1 MNQTNTLPTLAFFGA
16 TGGCTIHCLAPALN
30 AGYNC
35 TALVRSPQKLQDML
49 RQQHGVS
56 ESTLQKNLTIVQGDV
71 TNVTVVRQA
80 LYRPHEQ
87 PVDLIVSG
95 IGVDP
100 TICASATRTIL
111 EVARDLPKKP
121 QLVVISTTGIDKKR
135 DLPFAMMPLYHWMLK
150 EPHKDKQEMETL
162 IMKELEQ
169 PVTQRAISD
178 YLIIRPS
185 LLTEGDGDGMHK
197 IKEGTAENPAVG
209 YVISRSDVGLW
220 MFERVVC
227 EYRLKLS
234 ENSPLG
240 AKVITITNPQAE

>member
-1 MNQTNTLPTLAFFGA
+1 MNEANTLPTLAFFGA
-16 TGGCTIHCLAPALN
+16 TEGCTIHCLAPALN

-35 TALVRSPQKLQDML
+35 TALVRSLKKLQDML

-56 ESTLQKNLTIVQGDV
+56 ESTLQNHLTIVQGDV
-71 TNVTVVRQA
+71 TDVTGVRQA
-80 LYRPHEQ
+80 LYGPHEQ
-87 PVDLIVSG
+87 PHPLRPTLI
-95 IGVDP
+95 DP

-111 EVARDLPKKP
+111 EAARDLSKKP
-121 QLVVISTTGIDKKR
+121 QLVVISTTCIDKKR

-150 EPHKDKQEMETL
+150 GPHKDKQEMETL
-162 IMKELEQ
+162 TMKELEQ
-169 PVTQRAISD
+169 PVNERAISD

-197 IKEGTAENPAVG
+197 IKEGMAENPVVG

-220 MFERVVC
+220 MFKRVVC

-240 AKVITITNPQAE
+240 AKVITITT